1 MQYTIISNNTQIA
14 NKNSVCYNSVETGR
28 RKMKYLSIILTMLML
43 SMNIAFGTPYKA
55 NAKTARIPE
64 GTRLSLEFLQTVDT
78 MACQEGD
85 SFNTMLL
92 NDQKIDGKVILPAG
106 SVIRGSVKQ
115 LKPSR
120 RLSRGAVLYLD
131 FDHVVTPSGRQIP
144 ISLSVY
150 GIKKTTFD
158 GGIYETLGYGQALQ
172 DNWTK
177 TCDITKAA
185 TNYGRRAG
193 DVIPGSQFVT
203 TPLCA
208 IGGAFGGFCYLLGD
222 SVIDLFRRGDEV
234 TIIKGSTMDV
244 ILAQPIDIPIS

>member
-1 MQYTIISNNTQIA
+1 
-14 NKNSVCYNSVETGR
+14 
-28 RKMKYLSIILTMLML
+28 MKYLSIIITMFMLTM
-43 SMNIAFGTPYKA
+43 NITFADPYKA

-64 GTRLSLEFLQTVDT
+64 GTRMSLEFLQSVDT
-78 MACQEGD
+78 TAGQEGD
-85 SFNTMLL
+85 SFSLMLI
-92 NDQKIDGKVILPAG
+92 NDQKVDGKVILPSG
-106 SVIRGSVKQ
+106 SVIRGSIKQ

-144 ISLSVY
+144 ISFSVY

-177 TCDITKAA
+177 TCDITKVS
-185 TNYGRRAG
+185 TNYGKRAG
-193 DVIPGSQFVT
+193 DVIPGSQYIA

-208 IGGAFGGFCYLLGD
+208 IGGAFGGFCYLVGD
-222 SVIDLFRRGDEV
+222 SVVDLFRKGDEV
-234 TIIKGSTMDV
+234 TLKKGSILEV